1 MNQSKSERLSD
12 LHDDAIIE
20 LYWNRDEAAITA
32 TDDKYGRYLF
42 AIAYNVLHDRMDCEE
57 CLDDTYL
64 STWNQIPPKRP
75 SVFQV
80 FLSRIT
86 RNIAID
92 KYRASTAD
100 KRIPSELT
108 VSLSELDDCLPSLDN
123 IERQHHMH
131 EIATVLNS
139 YLRTLSKKTLTIFVC
154 RYYFADS
161 IADIASML
169 QVNESTVYRTLS
181 RIRKGLKERLM
192 QEGCWDEE

>member
-1 MNQSKSERLSD
+1 MDQSQSKRYSD
-12 LHDDAIIE
+12 LQDDEIIE
-20 LYWNRDEAAITA
+20 LYWNRDETAITA

-64 STWNQIPPKRP
+64 STWNLIPPKRP
-75 SVFQV
+75 NVFQV

-92 KYRASTAD
+92 KYRMSTAE

-108 VSLSELDDCLPSLDN
+108 VSLNELGDCIPSVDTL
-123 IERQHHMH
+123 EQQYRAH
-131 EIATVLNS
+131 EIGNVLNS
-139 YLRTLSKKTLTIFVC
+139 YLRTLSRRSLTIFIS

-161 IADIASML
+161 IADIAAML
-169 QVNESTVYRTLS
+169 KVNESTVFRALTK
-181 RIRKGLKERLM
+181 IRQGLKERLI
-192 QEGCWDEE
+192 QEGYWNE